1 MIVLLPTPNC
11 GTLRA
16 ARGASGAEPVVVDAN
31 GDCL

>member
-11 GTLRA
+11 GTFRAVRA
-16 ARGASGAEPVVVDAN
+16 ASGVEPVVIDAN